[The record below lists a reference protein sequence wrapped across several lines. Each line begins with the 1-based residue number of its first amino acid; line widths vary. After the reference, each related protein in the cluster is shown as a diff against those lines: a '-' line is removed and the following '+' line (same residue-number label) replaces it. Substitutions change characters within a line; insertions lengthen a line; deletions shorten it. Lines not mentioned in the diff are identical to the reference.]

1 MIFKLQEY
9 AKSDYWSFALT
20 LSNPGEYYEK
30 EDYRTNYCN
39 LHFALFGHSW
49 WFRIPEL
56 FKPRKKWVDTSKY
69 DWSKSPDGG
78 YWDYIQRRYGITIS
92 EETVHISYGIQPGG
106 WHRYDP
112 ENSDHTKVFWI
123 PWKNMT
129 YQHEELFT
137 PDWKSYALLNEPT
150 KGVSFEQR
158 QEVMESQRR
167 IKENVPKI
175 KFKFNDYD
183 GEEIIAT
190 CYISKRMW
198 RHGISWCKWI
208 GYIRKPLIKYT
219 LDLDFSKET
228 GYNKGSWKG
237 GTLGHSVEMEYGE
250 SPLEAFKRYGSTE
263 DRYREYGT
271 KNRGFTNIEVIL

>member
-20 LSNPGEYYEK
+20 LSNPGEYYES

-56 FKPRKKWVDTSKY
+56 FKPRKKWVDTSKHQ
-69 DWSKSPDGG
+69 WSKNPDGG
-78 YWDYIQRRYGITIS
+78 YWDYIQRSYGITIS
-92 EETVHISYGIQPGG
+92 EETVHISYGIQPGD
-106 WHRYDP
+106 WYRDDP
-112 ENSDHTKVFWI
+112 KNSDHTKLFWI

-137 PDWKSYALLNEPT
+137 PDWKSYALLNEPA

-158 QEVMESQRR
+158 QEVWELHRR

-208 GYIRKPLIKYT
+208 GYIRKPLVKYT

-237 GTLGHSVEMEYGE
+237 GTTGHSVEMKYGE

-263 DRYREYGT
+263 DRYRDYGT
-271 KNRGFTNIEVIL
+271 KNRGFTNIEVIV